1 MLIVLPDGSSEYV
14 MNQRDVVDIVRRM
27 CGEDL
32 AGILERADWE
42 RRYEEYFACLEEI
55 EDLEEESKE
64 FVAQCDALIAE
75 VKEDAASIQKQMEGR
90 MEELEQLTESLK
102 ELEDGIKSGIKR
114 FIGKADEIRED
125 LYAVDIPDREHIY
138 R

>member
-1 MLIVLPDGSSEYV
+1 MFVVLPDGSSEYV
-14 MNQRDVVDIVRRM
+14 MNQRDAVDIVRRM
-27 CGEDL
+27 CGDDL

-42 RRYEEYFACLEEI
+42 KHYGEYFACLEEI

-64 FVAQCDALIAE
+64 LIAQCDALIAE

-90 MEELEQLTESLK
+90 MEESEQLAESLR

-114 FIGKADEIRED
+114 LIGKANEIAED
-125 LYAVDIPDREHIY
+125 LYAVDIPDQEHIY